1 MSRVFSI
8 GSYIDHTYL
17 KPDATSATIKTLCLE
32 AVNHGFYS
40 VCVNSFWVPR
50 CREILT
56 GTEVKIC
63 AVSGFPLGANLSGA
77 KADEALRAAEA
88 GAAEIDMVMNVGLL
102 LEADYDGV
110 KRDIAEVV
118 KAVKAQAAV
127 KVILETGM
135 LDDEQKRIA
144 CRLAAEAGAAFVKT
158 STGFGPGSATV
169 EDVRLMR
176 SEVPDTVGVKASGG
190 IRDLSAALRMIEAG
204 ANRLGTSSGIA
215 IVQGQERTDGY

>member
-1 MSRVFSI
+1 MNRAFPI

-17 KPDATSATIKTLCLE
+17 KPDATSATIETLCLE

-50 CREILT
+50 CRAILT
-56 GTEVKIC
+56 GTGVKIC
-63 AVSGFPLGANLSGA
+63 AVVGFPLGANLSGV
-77 KADEALRAAEA
+77 KADEAVKAVEA

-102 LEADYDGV
+102 LEGDYDGV

-118 KAVKAQAAV
+118 RAVKGQAAV
-127 KVILETGM
+127 KVILETGL
-135 LDDEQKRIA
+135 LDDEQKRVA
-144 CRLAAEAGAAFVKT
+144 CRIAVEAGAAFVKT

-176 SEVPDTVGVKASGG
+176 SEVPESVGVKASGG

-215 IVQGQERTDGY
+215 IVKGLTGTDVY